1 MSVVS
6 REACLCLSSV
16 LSSQS
21 LLTEE
26 TLGNPSCWKDN
37 AVTCPWEETWFVYSR
52 LLNDMTCLVFFYQEQ
67 VTSLSY
73 SACSFSLSLLF
84 WKWCGEEGIWFDRE
98 ILSIIIV
105 FGHLRPEC
113 PAAWWLCLIT
123 SYLLIFS
130 IKWLKTLMDLKGPF
144 PADRCMTG

>member
-52 LLNDMTCLVFFYQEQ
+52 LLNDMTCLVFF
-67 VTSLSY
+67 LPR
-73 SACSFSLSLLF
+73 AGDFSELFCLFLFFELTLLEVM
-84 WKWCGEEGIWFDRE
+84 WGR
-98 ILSIIIV
+98 
-105 FGHLRPEC
+105 R
-113 PAAWWLCLIT
+113 
-123 SYLLIFS
+123 YLV
-130 IKWLKTLMDLKGPF
+130 
-144 PADRCMTG
+144 